1 MSGGLAVNVDR
12 KQTHP
17 TNKTPEREKKK
28 NENAPCTKL
37 RLIAKAAIRWPLSS
51 RIKRAGNKSAIS
63 SAGAV
68 APRPSNTGPGA

>member
-28 NENAPCTKL
+28 RERTVYETAVNSKSCDPVAFFVEN
-37 RLIAKAAIRWPLSS
+37 
-51 RIKRAGNKSAIS
+51 
-63 SAGAV
+63 
-68 APRPSNTGPGA
+68 

>member
-17 TNKTPEREKKK
+17 TNKTPEREKK
-28 NENAPCTKL
+28 NENAPRTKL

-63 SAGAV
+63 SASAA